1 MDLFSHLQTDI
12 SKTAQTL
19 LLKVGQFVPENESE
33 QLCNDLKSIINY
45 YDKKYYVDADSPISD
60 FDYDMLFKQLKEL
73 EATYPNLITADSPT
87 QRVAKGLN
95 ETFQTVQHLVPMM
108 SLENSYNIQDLR
120 EFERKVKELVAANE
134 KIEYICE
141 PKFDGSSIALVYE
154 NNQLVR
160 AATRGN
166 GIEGDD
172 ITPNAKAIKSIPL
185 KANFSQFGIYKIEIR
200 GEVVMQLA
208 VLEQLNKE
216 RLEQNIILKQENK
229 KELELFK
236 NARNTAA
243 GSLRLK
249 DSAEV
254 AARKLDAILYQIGYA
269 EDKNG
274 NNITFSD
281 IFKSHDYNLKLL
293 SDLGFKTPFLDKTL
307 SEDIDQIMATCLD
320 WQDKRDNY
328 PIDIDGMVIKVNNT
342 KLQQII
348 GKTSH
353 HPKWATAFKFKP
365 KQGLSI
371 LENVEFQ
378 VGRTGQITPVAKIT
392 PVQLMGVEISSIS
405 LHNEDF
411 IIDKDIRLYDTVIV
425 ERAGDVIPYIVG
437 SLPEKR
443 NGNEIK
449 IEFPKNCPSCT
460 HHLYKN
466 LEESAWRCINTN
478 CPAQLEE
485 HLIHF
490 VSKAAMD
497 IFGFGEENVRTFLKE
512 NLISNIASIY
522 KIDYEKVAQLEGWKV
537 KSIQNLREGIEQ
549 SKQNENWRLLV
560 GLGIRHI
567 GTTTAKMLAKQV
579 EHLLDYANWT
589 EEKYMQLEDVGP
601 KVALSLQAFFSDESN
616 IELLKELES
625 LGLNL
630 KRTERVLH
638 SEKLAGKTF
647 LFTGTL
653 TQFSRDEAKI
663 LVENNGGKNLS
674 AVSAN
679 LAYLVAGEKAG
690 SKLTKA
696 QKIES
701 IQIID
706 EFEFLKMIE

>member
-274 NNITFSD
+274 NNITFSE